1 MKIEQVEAV
10 AISIPLKAPVSDAVR
25 THTHRDHL
33 IVKIRAGGLEGVG
46 FALAYDGSKAMVELV
61 NAIYRPM
68 LLGASMFDTEH
79 LWTEMFRQ
87 SIQSGRRGAGLRTI
101 SAIDIALWDLRGKAA
116 KMPIMQ
122 LLGIH
127 SQKLRCYVT
136 GGYYRPGDSVERLI
150 GEMGSYIEKGFSA
163 VKLKVGAL
171 PARQDAA
178 RLKAIRQALGDDVE
192 ILLDANGG
200 WPDSNTAIAAL
211 RRLEE
216 SRPYWIEE
224 PVRPDSISAMARIAE
239 AIDWPVATGEL
250 EATRWGFAELL
261 ERKAADI
268 LQPDAAV
275 VGGVTEWLKVAHMA
289 AAFDVPI
296 APHYHWDLHTQL
308 VATIPN
314 GIFVEYF
321 VRESGVKVFDD
332 IIANPLQPKDG
343 FVAPRTAPGFGIEY
357 NENAIKG
364 YMIARSI

>member
-116 KMPIMQ
+116 RMSIMQ

-127 SQKLRCYVT
+127 SERLRCYVT

-150 GEMGSYIEKGFSA
+150 GEMGSYIEKGFS
-163 VKLKVGAL
+163 
-171 PARQDAA
+171 ARQDAA

>member
-1 MKIEQVEAV
+1 MKIEQVEAI
-10 AISIPLKAPVSDAVR
+10 AISIALKSPVADAVR

-46 FALAYDGSKAMVELV
+46 FALAYDGSKAMIELV

-68 LLGASMFDTEH
+68 LVGSSMFDTEH
-79 LWTEMFRQ
+79 LWAEMYRQ
-87 SIQSGRRGAGLRTI
+87 SIQAGRRGAALRTI
-101 SAIDIALWDLRGKAA
+101 SAIDVALWDLRGKAA
-116 KMPIMQ
+116 KMSIMQ

-127 SQKLRCYVT
+127 SQRLRCYVT
-136 GGYYRPGDSVERLI
+136 GGYYRPGDSIDRLI
-150 GEMGSYIEKGFSA
+150 GEMGKYIEQGFSA

-171 PARQDAA
+171 PAREDAA

-216 SRPYWIEE
+216 ARPYWIEE
-224 PVRPDSISAMARIAE
+224 PVRADNISAMARIAE

-250 EATRWGFAELL
+250 ESTRWGFAQLL
-261 ERKAADI
+261 EQKAADI

-289 AAFDVPI
+289 AAFDIPI
-296 APHYHWDLHTQL
+296 VPHYHWDLHTQL

-321 VRESGVKVFDD
+321 VRDSGVKVFDD
-332 IIANPLQPKDG
+332 IIANPLQAKDG
-343 FVAPRTAPGFGIEY
+343 FVAPRTGPGFGIEY
-357 NENAIKG
+357 NEEAIKRF
-364 YMIARSI
+364 MIGQSV